1 MKKKIIYGICA
12 AVVVVAVALCLIFVF
27 SGNIEVAKQ
36 APNFEGT
43 WMICANYTSEVPAF
57 NENQFIVFKNETVK
71 IYKDD
76 LKNPYATSKYIIDDA
91 NNLVLSDID
100 RKYLID
106 KKTDNCIRLYENAE
120 SFMLI
125 VKNNSPEL
133 AVAGCTANDF
143 KGSWNVVMKGSEIN
157 MGDSLAFA
165 EDSLEYYRA
174 SAPDSPATTSTYNV
188 SDDSILTAQEAGLSL
203 KCYKAADGHIVMLD
217 KNTSNAW
224 EIAKK

>member
-12 AVVVVAVALCLIFVF
+12 GVVVIAVALCLIFVF
-27 SGNIEVAKQ
+27 SGNIEVANQ
-36 APNFEGT
+36 APKFEGT
-43 WMICANYTSEVPAF
+43 WMICANYTNEVPTF
-57 NENQFIVFKNETVK
+57 NENQYIVFENETAK
-71 IYKDD
+71 IYKND

-143 KGSWNVVMKGSEIN
+143 KGNWNVVMKGSEIN
-157 MGDSLAFA
+157 MGDSLAFT
-165 EDSLEYYRA
+165 EKSFEYYRA
-174 SAPDSPATTSTYNV
+174 SAPDSPAATSAYSV
-188 SDDSILTAQEAGLSL
+188 SDDSILIAQEAGLSL
-203 KCYKAADGHIVMLD
+203 KCYKTANGHIVMLE